1 MLFLMRLAFWLLVIV
16 LLLPSSEED
25 NKRLID
31 TAERTVDD
39 LRGFCGRNPDVC
51 ESARTATSA
60 LLQKVQNG
68 VEMLETWMNGSGEAK
83 EDKNADRLDPPAQG
97 IEPRGANPA
106 APLTVRPR
114 WQDTLNEADRQME
127 WRGPG
132 SS

>member
-25 NKRLID
+25 NKRLIAS
-31 TAERTVDD
+31 AERTVDD

-68 VEMLETWMNGSGEAK
+68 VEMLETWMNQAGEA
-83 EDKNADRLDPPAQG
+83 EADKNADRLAPPTQTIQPPG
-97 IEPRGANPA
+97 LNPA

-114 WQDTLNEADRQME
+114 WQDTLSEADREME